1 MRTLKLTIA
10 YDGTEFVGWQRQAE
24 GRSVQG
30 VLEDA
35 VSRLDGQPVAIVG
48 AGRTD
53 AGVHATGQVTSFMLH
68 ASELDQQTMRRALNA
83 VLPWDVRV
91 LAVADAAEGFHAR
104 YDAVGKTY
112 HYRVING
119 PVASPFAARYAWHIP
134 WSLDM
139 AAMDDAARRLVGE
152 HDFSA
157 FQSTGGDVRTTT
169 REIFESSIA
178 RVATDRST
186 FIPGLV
192 PSIADMEGQALVYSV
207 TGSGFLRHMVRA
219 IVGTLVEVGSGRSG
233 PERMD
238 ALLAGLNRADA
249 GPTAPAQG
257 LCLASVRY
265 PSDAGQVAAHC

>member
-1 MRTLKLTIA
+1 MRTLKLTLA

-35 VSRLDGQPVAIVG
+35 VSRLDGQPVSIAG

-91 LAVADAAEGFHAR
+91 LAVAEAAEGFHAR

-119 PVASPFAARYAWHIP
+119 PVVPPFAARYAWQIP
-134 WSLDM
+134 WSLDL

-157 FQSTGGDVRTTT
+157 FRSTGGDVRTTT

-178 RVATDRST
+178 AISTDRLAL
-186 FIPGLV
+186 PGLV
-192 PSIADMEGQALVYSV
+192 PAIPELEGEALLYSV

-219 IVGTLVEVGSGRSG
+219 IVGTLVEVGSGRSS
-233 PERMD
+233 PDLMD
-238 ALLAGLNRADA
+238 ELLARRNRADA
-249 GPTAPAQG
+249 GPTAPAHG

-265 PSDAGQVAAHC
+265 PADAGEVAAHR

>member
-1 MRTLKLTIA
+1 VRTLKLTLA

-53 AGVHATGQVTSFMLH
+53 AGVHATGQVTSVVVH
-68 ASELDQQTMRRALNA
+68 TSELDQQTMRRALNA
-83 VLPWDVRV
+83 VLPWDLRV
-91 LAVADAAEGFHAR
+91 LTVVEAAEGFHAR

-112 HYRVING
+112 HYRIINS
-119 PVASPFAARYAWHIP
+119 PVVSPFAARYAWHIP
-134 WSLDM
+134 WSLDL

-169 REIFESSIA
+169 REIFESSVA
-178 RVATDRST
+178 RIPTDRLAL
-186 FIPGLV
+186 PGLV
-192 PSIADMEGQALVYSV
+192 PSIPQDEGHALVYSV

-219 IVGTLVEVGSGRSG
+219 IVGTLVEVGSGRG
-233 PERMD
+233 RPALMD
-238 ALLAGLNRADA
+238 ELLAGRNRADA

-265 PSDAGQVAAHC
+265 PPDGDKVAAHR